1 MTLAELGVK
10 ITANI
15 KDLQKNLGVA
25 KSSLKGFG
33 DKAGSLG
40 TKLTA
45 GLTLPIV
52 AVGAS
57 ALKTASDFEQLQVRL
72 NTLIGDADEGAKAF
86 KRLQEFSA
94 GTPFQ
99 LDALVKAN
107 NTLLGFGMSSE
118 EAFTSLRQLGDVA
131 SATGADLQ
139 SIAVAFG
146 QSSAEGTLFTRDI
159 RQFINQGVPAVDLL
173 ADAMGVARSE
183 VFSLAEQGKISFK
196 ILQQAISNATS
207 AGGKF
212 EGATEAQAKTIS
224 GLFSTL
230 KDNISLAL
238 GNLGNSIAE
247 ALDLKNVVTTLTA
260 YISAITKTFSNLSR
274 DAQTEVLK
282 VAGLFAIG
290 GPILLGIALLIK
302 GILLIGAP
310 IIAFVALVSTIGVI
324 FASAFGEAGSIT
336 GAFKGIFA
344 EMLRFVLKGV
354 KNLFGVLSNVPGAIG
369 EAFKLAN
376 GKIIQTIGDLEETTE
391 SFNPIES
398 IKTQFQKTFSA
409 LKGVF
414 GDFQTNLEE
423 EMVAPT
429 EEATKDV
436 EQSVT
441 DLKDSFSD
449 LVRSVANSM
458 AQYSS
463 IIIKSGLEAFTQ
475 SLFNAGEYNTEELK
489 MRRNSLKQQE
499 YALDD
504 SLKRQKESLQNA
516 LDDGEITQ
524 SEYNNRLRLLQE
536 ENALA
541 QAQIQRD
548 LVGVEQEF
556 NRQRRSAFR
565 TAMDD
570 MVIATKQAV
579 KQILAQLAKLAIIEG
594 IMGLLTLGG
603 AQAGKGIGGF
613 LLKAIGGARAN
624 GGSVMAGTPYLVG
637 EVGPELFVPNSK
649 GSVMSNRDMMSGMGS
664 GSNNM
669 NLTGQFVVK
678 GTDLVLALD
687 EANYSLGK

>member
-10 ITANI
+10 ITANV

-33 DKAGSLG
+33 DTASSLG

-45 GLTLPIV
+45 GLTLPILS
-52 AVGAS
+52 VGGV
-57 ALKTASDFEQLQVRL
+57 ALKTASNFEQLQVRL
-72 NTLIGDADEGAKAF
+72 STLTGSAEEGAKAF

-118 EAFTSLRQLGDVA
+118 EAFMSLKQLGDVA

-139 SIAVAFG
+139 GIAVAFG
-146 QSSAEGTLFTRDI
+146 QSSAEGKLFTRDI

-173 ADAMGVARSE
+173 ANALKVNRSE
-183 VFSLAEQGKISFK
+183 VFKLAEQGKLSFK
-196 ILQQAISNATS
+196 ILQQAISDATS

-230 KDNISLAL
+230 KDNVSLAL
-238 GNLGNSIAE
+238 GDLGNSIAE
-247 ALDLKNVVTTLTA
+247 ALDLKNTVKRLTGF
-260 YISAITKTFSNLSR
+260 ISAITKTFSDLSR
-274 DAQTEVLK
+274 DTQTEVLK
-282 VAGLFAIG
+282 VAGLFALG
-290 GPILLGIALLIK
+290 GPILLGIALVIK
-302 GILLIGAP
+302 GILLLGAP

-336 GAFKGIFA
+336 GAFKGLFA
-344 EMLRFVLKGV
+344 EMLRFVLKQLN
-354 KNLFGVLSNVPGAIG
+354 KLFGFLSNLPMGLGSAFAQLNGQIIMEIG
-369 EAFKLAN
+369 R
-376 GKIIQTIGDLEETTE
+376 LEKTTE
-391 SFNPIES
+391 NFNPIER
-398 IKTQFQKTFSA
+398 IKTQFQNTFKA
-409 LKGVF
+409 LKSVF
-414 GDFQTNLEE
+414 GDFKTNLEE
-423 EMVAPT
+423 EMVTPT

-436 EQSVT
+436 EESVT
-441 DLKDSFSD
+441 NLKDTFRD
-449 LVRSVANSM
+449 LVISVADSM
-458 AQYSS
+458 AEYSS
-463 IIIKSGLEAFTQ
+463 IIIKSSLDAFTQ

-489 MRRNSLKQQE
+489 LRQNSLKQQQ

-504 SLKRQKESLQNA
+504 SLKRQRESLKSS
-516 LDDGEITQ
+516 LEDGEISQ
-524 SEYNNRLRLLQE
+524 SEYNNRIRLLQE

-556 NRQRRSAFR
+556 NRQRRSAFK

-649 GSVMSNRDMMSGMGS
+649 GSVMSNRDLMSGMGS

>member
-33 DKAGSLG
+33 DTASSLG
-40 TKLTA
+40 TKMTA

-173 ADAMGVARSE
+173 SDAMGVARSE

-230 KDNISLAL
+230 KDNVSLAL

-260 YISAITKTFSNLSR
+260 YISAITKTFSDLSK
-274 DAQTEVLK
+274 DAKTEVLK

-290 GPILLGIALLIK
+290 GIALLIK
-302 GILLIGAP
+302 AIVLLGAP

-344 EMLRFVLKGV
+344 ELLRFVY
-354 KNLFGVLSNVPGAIG
+354 KNLNKLFGFLSNLPGGIG
-369 EAFKLAN
+369 SAFVQLN
-376 GKIIQTIGDLEETTE
+376 GQIIGVIGRLEETTE
-391 SFNPIES
+391 NFNPMER
-398 IKTQFQKTFSA
+398 IKTQFQNTFKA

-414 GDFQTNLEE
+414 GNFQANLEE
-423 EMVAPT
+423 EMVTPT
-429 EEATKDV
+429 EEATKNV

-441 DLKDSFSD
+441 TLKDTFRD
-449 LVRSVANSM
+449 LVRSVADSM

-463 IIIKSGLEAFTQ
+463 IIIKSGLDAFTQ

-489 MRRNSLKQQE
+489 MRQNSLKQQE

-504 SLKRQKESLQNA
+504 SLKRQKESLKEA
-516 LDDGEITQ
+516 LEDGEITQ

-556 NRQRRSAFR
+556 NRQRRSAFK

-649 GSVMSNRDMMSGMGS
+649 GSVMSNRDMMSGMSS